1 MPAYKYPLLIKQ
13 LLLAPSV
20 RAPNAPNK
28 EIVYRDLVR
37 FGYRTL
43 FERINRLGSSLD
55 KLGVKQGDT
64 VAVVDYDSHRY
75 LESYFAIP
83 MLGAVLHTV
92 NWRLPP
98 EQMLYTM
105 NHAEDKVVLVNSD
118 FLPVLESFGDKLTTV
133 EKFILLTDDNK
144 KPATKLNIEAEYEEM
159 LRAGSSSYDFPDFDE
174 DTRATLFYTTGT
186 TGDPKGVYFTHR
198 QIVLHTLGIALLGSG
213 QNYPRFVTPDEVY
226 MPLTPMFHVHAWG
239 TPYLSTM
246 SGMKQVYPGKYDIM
260 LLIKLIKKE
269 GVTYTHCVPT
279 ILGMLLLGVEM
290 EGVDLSGLKMIIG
303 GAALPGGLA
312 NDALRAGI
320 KFYCAY
326 GLSETCPALTV
337 TDLKGDML
345 DWDTDRKVN
354 VLKRAGLPV
363 PLVQMEIMD
372 ESGRKLPHDG
382 KSIGEVVTRA
392 PWLTEGYFKKP
403 KESEQLWRYGWL
415 HTGDVG
421 YIDEG
426 GYLYLTDRVK
436 DVIKTGGEW
445 ISSLKLEDLISEH
458 KAVAEAGVIGMPDE
472 KWGERPMAV
481 IIPKPEYKDKI
492 SPEDIRKFLQ
502 KFVDDGTI
510 LKWAIPDRI
519 EFVAQLPHTAVGK
532 VDKKV
537 LRKQYI
543 SK

>member
-20 RAPNAPNK
+20 RTPNK

-105 NHAEDKVVLVNSD
+105 NHAEDKIVLVNSD

-198 QIVLHTLGIALLGSG
+198 QIVLHTFGIALLGAG

-345 DWDTDRKVN
+345 DWDTDRKVS

-415 HTGDVG
+415 HTGDIG

-481 IIPKPEYKDKI
+481 VVPKPEYKDKI
-492 SPEDIRKFLQ
+492 SPEDIKKFLQ
-502 KFVDDGTI
+502 KFVEDGTI

-519 EFVAQLPHTAVGK
+519 EFVAQLPHTVVGK

>member
-1 MPAYKYPLLIKQ
+1 MPAYNYPLLIKQ

-105 NHAEDKVVLVNSD
+105 NHAEDKVVLVHSD

-458 KAVAEAGVIGMPDE
+458 NAVAEAGVIGMPDE

>member
-20 RAPNAPNK
+20 RTPNK

-37 FGYRTL
+37 FDYRTL

-55 KLGVKQGDT
+55 KLGVKRGDT

-105 NHAEDKVVLVNSD
+105 NHAEDKIVLVNSD
-118 FLPVLESFGDKLTTV
+118 FLPVIESFGDKLTTV

-198 QIVLHTLGIALLGSG
+198 QIVLHTFGIALLGAG

-345 DWDTDRKVN
+345 DWDTDRKVS

-415 HTGDVG
+415 HTGDIG

-481 IIPKPEYKDKI
+481 VVPKPEYKDKI
-492 SPEDIRKFLQ
+492 SPEDIREFLQ
-502 KFVDDGTI
+502 KFVEDGTI

-519 EFVAQLPHTAVGK
+519 EFVAQLPHTVVGK

>member
-1 MPAYKYPLLIKQ
+1 
-13 LLLAPSV
+13 
-20 RAPNAPNK
+20 
-28 EIVYRDLVR
+28 
-37 FGYRTL
+37 
-43 FERINRLGSSLD
+43 
-55 KLGVKQGDT
+55 
-64 VAVVDYDSHRY
+64 
-75 LESYFAIP
+75 
-83 MLGAVLHTV
+83 
-92 NWRLPP
+92 
-98 EQMLYTM
+98 
-105 NHAEDKVVLVNSD
+105 
-118 FLPVLESFGDKLTTV
+118 
-133 EKFILLTDDNK
+133 
-144 KPATKLNIEAEYEEM
+144 
-159 LRAGSSSYDFPDFDE
+159 
-174 DTRATLFYTTGT
+174 
-186 TGDPKGVYFTHR
+186 
-198 QIVLHTLGIALLGSG
+198 
-213 QNYPRFVTPDEVY
+213 
-226 MPLTPMFHVHAWG
+226 
-239 TPYLSTM
+239 
-246 SGMKQVYPGKYDIM
+246 MKQVYPGKYDI
-260 LLIKLIKKE
+260 LLIIKLIKKE

-279 ILGMLLLGVEM
+279 ILGMLLLGAEM

-320 KFYCAY
+320 KFYCSY
-326 GLSETCPALTV
+326 GLSETCPALTI
-337 TDLKGDML
+337 TDLKDDML
-345 DWDTDRKVN
+345 DWDTDRKVS

-415 HTGDVG
+415 HTGDIG

-481 IIPKPEYKDKI
+481 VVPKPEYKDKI
-492 SPEDIRKFLQ
+492 SPEDIKEFLQ
-502 KFVDDGTI
+502 KFVEDGTI
-510 LKWAIPDRI
+510 LKWAIPDRV
-519 EFVAQLPHTAVGK
+519 EFVAQLPHTVVGK

>member
-1 MPAYKYPLLIKQ
+1 
-13 LLLAPSV
+13 
-20 RAPNAPNK
+20 
-28 EIVYRDLVR
+28 
-37 FGYRTL
+37 
-43 FERINRLGSSLD
+43 
-55 KLGVKQGDT
+55 
-64 VAVVDYDSHRY
+64 
-75 LESYFAIP
+75 
-83 MLGAVLHTV
+83 
-92 NWRLPP
+92 
-98 EQMLYTM
+98 
-105 NHAEDKVVLVNSD
+105 
-118 FLPVLESFGDKLTTV
+118 
-133 EKFILLTDDNK
+133 
-144 KPATKLNIEAEYEEM
+144 LNIEAEYEEM

-174 DTRATLFYTTGT
+174 DTRATIFYTTGT

-198 QIVLHTLGIALLGSG
+198 QIVLHTVGIALSGSN

-239 TPYLSTM
+239 VPYMATM
-246 SGMKQVYPGKYDIM
+246 LGMKQVYPGKYDIM

-279 ILGMLLLGVEM
+279 ILGMLMLGVEM

-326 GLSETCPALTV
+326 GLSETCPAITI

-345 DWDTDRKVN
+345 DWDADRKVS

-372 ESGRKLPHDG
+372 ESGKKLPHDG

-415 HTGDVG
+415 HTGDIG

-481 IIPKPEYKDKI
+481 VVPKPEYKDKI
-492 SPEDIRKFLQ
+492 SPEDIKKFLQ
-502 KFVDDGTI
+502 KFVEDGTI

-519 EFVAQLPHTAVGK
+519 EFVAQLPHTVVGK

>member
-105 NHAEDKVVLVNSD
+105 NHAEDKIVLVNSD

-159 LRAGSSSYDFPDFDE
+159 LRAGSASYDFPDFDE

-198 QIVLHTLGIALLGSG
+198 QIVLHTVSIALLGSG

-320 KFYCAY
+320 EFYCAY

-337 TDLKGDML
+337 TDLKDDML
-345 DWDTDRKVN
+345 DWDTDRKVS

-415 HTGDVG
+415 HTGDIG

-481 IIPKPEYKDKI
+481 VVPKPEYKDKI
-492 SPEDIRKFLQ
+492 SPEDIKVFLQ
-502 KFVDDGTI
+502 KFVEDGTI

-519 EFVAQLPHTAVGK
+519 EFVAQLPHTVVGK

>member
-20 RAPNAPNK
+20 RTPNK

-105 NHAEDKVVLVNSD
+105 NHAEDKIVLVNSD

-198 QIVLHTLGIALLGSG
+198 QIVLHTVGIALLAAG
-213 QNYPRFVTPDEVY
+213 QNYPRFVTPDEVK
-226 MPLTPMFHVHAWG
+226 
-239 TPYLSTM
+239 LSKNSAFLR
-246 SGMKQVYPGKYDIM
+246 SGI
-260 LLIKLIKKE
+260 
-269 GVTYTHCVPT
+269 
-279 ILGMLLLGVEM
+279 LLLTLATTRSPGS
-290 EGVDLSGLKMIIG
+290 LSFL
-303 GAALPGGLA
+303 LPYPLLGWK
-312 NDALRAGI
+312 N
-320 KFYCAY
+320 
-326 GLSETCPALTV
+326 TP
-337 TDLKGDML
+337 
-345 DWDTDRKVN
+345 
-354 VLKRAGLPV
+354 LP
-363 PLVQMEIMD
+363 
-372 ESGRKLPHDG
+372 
-382 KSIGEVVTRA
+382 
-392 PWLTEGYFKKP
+392 
-403 KESEQLWRYGWL
+403 
-415 HTGDVG
+415 
-421 YIDEG
+421 
-426 GYLYLTDRVK
+426 
-436 DVIKTGGEW
+436 
-445 ISSLKLEDLISEH
+445 
-458 KAVAEAGVIGMPDE
+458 
-472 KWGERPMAV
+472 
-481 IIPKPEYKDKI
+481 
-492 SPEDIRKFLQ
+492 
-502 KFVDDGTI
+502 
-510 LKWAIPDRI
+510 
-519 EFVAQLPHTAVGK
+519 
-532 VDKKV
+532 
-537 LRKQYI
+537 
-543 SK
+543 

>member
-20 RAPNAPNK
+20 RTPNK

-37 FGYRTL
+37 FSYRTL

-105 NHAEDKVVLVNSD
+105 NHAEDKIVLVNSD

-198 QIVLHTLGIALLGSG
+198 QIVLHTFGIALLGAG

-345 DWDTDRKVN
+345 DWDTDRKVS

-372 ESGRKLPHDG
+372 ESGKKLPHDG

-415 HTGDVG
+415 HTGDIG

-481 IIPKPEYKDKI
+481 VVPKPEYKDKI
-492 SPEDIRKFLQ
+492 SPEDIKVFLQ
-502 KFVDDGTI
+502 KFVEDGTI

-519 EFVAQLPHTAVGK
+519 EFVAQLPHTVVGK

>member
-13 LLLAPSV
+13 LLLASSV
-20 RAPNAPNK
+20 RTPNAPNK

-105 NHAEDKVVLVNSD
+105 NHAEDKIVLVNSD

-198 QIVLHTLGIALLGSG
+198 QIVLHTFGIALLGAG

-345 DWDTDRKVN
+345 DWDTDRKVS

-415 HTGDVG
+415 HTGDIG

-481 IIPKPEYKDKI
+481 VVPKPEYKDKI
-492 SPEDIRKFLQ
+492 SPEDIKKFLQ
-502 KFVDDGTI
+502 KFVEDGTI

-519 EFVAQLPHTAVGK
+519 EFVAQLPHTVVGK

>member
-20 RAPNAPNK
+20 RTPNK

-37 FGYRTL
+37 FSYRTL

-105 NHAEDKVVLVNSD
+105 NHAEDKIVLVNSD

-198 QIVLHTLGIALLGSG
+198 QIVLHTFGIALLGAG

-345 DWDTDRKVN
+345 DWDTDRKVS

-372 ESGRKLPHDG
+372 ESGKKLPHDG

-415 HTGDVG
+415 HTGDIG

-481 IIPKPEYKDKI
+481 VVPKPEYKDKI
-492 SPEDIRKFLQ
+492 SPEDIREFLQ
-502 KFVDDGTI
+502 KFVEDGTI

-519 EFVAQLPHTAVGK
+519 EFVAQLPHTVVGK

>member
-20 RAPNAPNK
+20 RTPNK

-105 NHAEDKVVLVNSD
+105 NHAEDKIVLVNSD

-198 QIVLHTLGIALLGSG
+198 QIVLHTFGLAVLAAG
-213 QNYPRFVTPDEVY
+213 QNYPRFVAPDEVY

-279 ILGMLLLGVEM
+279 ILGMLMLGVEM

-337 TDLKGDML
+337 TDLKDDML
-345 DWDTDRKVN
+345 DWDTDRKVS

-372 ESGRKLPHDG
+372 ESGRKLPHDS

-415 HTGDVG
+415 HTGDIG

-481 IIPKPEYKDKI
+481 VVPKPEYKDKI
-492 SPEDIRKFLQ
+492 SPEDIKKFLQ
-502 KFVDDGTI
+502 KFVEDGTI

-519 EFVAQLPHTAVGK
+519 EFVAQLPHTVVGK

>member
-20 RAPNAPNK
+20 RTPNK

-105 NHAEDKVVLVNSD
+105 NHAEDKIVLVHSD

-198 QIVLHTLGIALLGSG
+198 QIVLHTVGIALLGAG
-213 QNYPRFVTPDEVY
+213 QNYPRFVAPDEVY
-226 MPLTPMFHVHAWG
+226 MPLTPMFHSHAWG

-279 ILGMLLLGVEM
+279 ILGMLLFGAEM

-312 NDALRAGI
+312 NDALKAGI
-320 KFYCAY
+320 KFYCGY
-326 GLSETCPALTV
+326 GLSETCPLLTA
-337 TDLKGDML
+337 TDLKDDML
-345 DWDTDRKVN
+345 DWDTDRKVS
-354 VLKRAGLPV
+354 VLKRTGLPA

-415 HTGDVG
+415 HTGDIG

-481 IIPKPEYKDKI
+481 VVPKPEYKDKI
-492 SPEDIRKFLQ
+492 SPEDIKKFLQ
-502 KFVDDGTI
+502 KFVEDGTI

-519 EFVAQLPHTAVGK
+519 EFVAQLPHTVVGK

>member
-20 RAPNAPNK
+20 RATNK

-37 FGYRTL
+37 FDYRTL

-105 NHAEDKVVLVNSD
+105 NHAEDKIVLVNSD

-198 QIVLHTLGIALLGSG
+198 QIVLHTFGIALLGAG

-279 ILGMLLLGVEM
+279 ILGMLMLGVEM
-290 EGVDLSGLKMIIG
+290 EGVDLAGLKMIIG

-337 TDLKGDML
+337 TDLKNDML
-345 DWDTDRKVN
+345 DWDTDRKVS

-415 HTGDVG
+415 HTGDIG

-481 IIPKPEYKDKI
+481 VVPKPEYKDKI
-492 SPEDIRKFLQ
+492 SPEDIKKFLQ
-502 KFVDDGTI
+502 KFVEDGTI

-519 EFVAQLPHTAVGK
+519 EFVAQLPHTVVGK

>member
-20 RAPNAPNK
+20 RTPNK

-105 NHAEDKVVLVNSD
+105 NHAEDKIVLVHSD

-198 QIVLHTLGIALLGSG
+198 QIVLHTVGIALLGAG
-213 QNYPRFVTPDEVY
+213 QNYPRFVAPDEVY
-226 MPLTPMFHVHAWG
+226 MPLTPMFHSHAWG

-260 LLIKLIKKE
+260 LIIKLIKKE

-279 ILGMLLLGVEM
+279 ILGMLLFGAEM

-312 NDALRAGI
+312 NDALKAGI
-320 KFYCAY
+320 KFYSGY
-326 GLSETCPALTV
+326 GLSETCPMLTV
-337 TDLKGDML
+337 ADLKDDML
-345 DWDTDRKVN
+345 DWDTDRKVS
-354 VLKRAGLPV
+354 VLKGTGLPA
-363 PLVQMEIMD
+363 PLVQVEIMD

-382 KSIGEVVTRA
+382 KSMGEIVARA

-415 HTGDVG
+415 HTGDIG

-481 IIPKPEYKDKI
+481 VVPKPEYKDKI
-492 SPEDIRKFLQ
+492 SPGDIKEYLQ
-502 KFVDDGTI
+502 KFVEDGTI

-519 EFVAQLPHTAVGK
+519 EFVAQLPHTVVGK

>member
-20 RAPNAPNK
+20 RTPNK

-105 NHAEDKVVLVNSD
+105 NHAEDKIVLVHSD

-198 QIVLHTLGIALLGSG
+198 QIVLHTVGIALLGAG

-226 MPLTPMFHVHAWG
+226 MPLTPMFHAHAWG

-260 LLIKLIKKE
+260 LIIKLIKKE

-279 ILGMLLLGVEM
+279 ILGMLLLGAEM

-312 NDALRAGI
+312 NQALKAGI
-320 KFYCAY
+320 KFYCGY
-326 GLSETCPALTV
+326 GLSETCPLLTA
-337 TDLKGDML
+337 TDLKDDML
-345 DWDTDRKVN
+345 DWDTDRKVS
-354 VLKRAGLPV
+354 VLKRTGLPA

-481 IIPKPEYKDKI
+481 VVPKPEYKDKI
-492 SPEDIRKFLQ
+492 SPGDIKEYLQ
-502 KFVDDGTI
+502 KFVEDGTI
-510 LKWAIPDRI
+510 LKWAIPDRV
-519 EFVAQLPHTAVGK
+519 EFVAQLPHTVVGK

>member
-20 RAPNAPNK
+20 RTPNK

-105 NHAEDKVVLVNSD
+105 NHAEDKIVLVHSD

-198 QIVLHTLGIALLGSG
+198 QIVLHTVGIALLGAG
-213 QNYPRFVTPDEVY
+213 QNYPRFVAPDEVY
-226 MPLTPMFHVHAWG
+226 MPLTPMFHSHAWG

-246 SGMKQVYPGKYDIM
+246 SGMKQVYPGKYDI
-260 LLIKLIKKE
+260 LLIIKLIKKE

-312 NDALRAGI
+312 NQALKAGI
-320 KFYCAY
+320 KFYCGY
-326 GLSETCPALTV
+326 GLSETCPALTI
-337 TDLKGDML
+337 TDLKDDML
-345 DWDTDRKVN
+345 DWDTDRKVS
-354 VLKRAGLPV
+354 VLKRPGLPV

-392 PWLTEGYFKKP
+392 PWLTESYFKKP

-415 HTGDVG
+415 HTGDIG

-481 IIPKPEYKDKI
+481 VVPKPEYKDKI
-492 SPEDIRKFLQ
+492 SPDDIKKFLQ
-502 KFVDDGTI
+502 KFVEDGTI

-519 EFVAQLPHTAVGK
+519 EFVAQLPHTVVGK

>member
-20 RAPNAPNK
+20 RTPNK

-37 FGYRTL
+37 FNYRTL

-105 NHAEDKVVLVNSD
+105 NHAEDKIVLVHSD

-186 TGDPKGVYFTHR
+186 TGGPKGVYFTHR
-198 QIVLHTLGIALLGSG
+198 QIVLHTFGIAILGAG

-290 EGVDLSGLKMIIG
+290 EGTDLSGLKMIIG

-345 DWDTDRKVN
+345 DWDTDRKVS

-392 PWLTEGYFKKP
+392 PWLTEGYFKMP

-415 HTGDVG
+415 HTGDIG

-458 KAVAEAGVIGMPDE
+458 EAVAEAGVIGMPDE

-481 IIPKPEYKDKI
+481 VVPKPEYKDKI
-492 SPEDIRKFLQ
+492 SPEDIREFLQ
-502 KFVDDGTI
+502 KFVEDGTI

-519 EFVAQLPHTAVGK
+519 EFVAQLPHTVVGK

>member
-20 RAPNAPNK
+20 RTPNK

-105 NHAEDKVVLVNSD
+105 NHAEDKIVLVHSD

-198 QIVLHTLGIALLGSG
+198 QIVLHTVGIALLAAG

-226 MPLTPMFHVHAWG
+226 MPLTPMFHAHAWG

-246 SGMKQVYPGKYDIM
+246 SGMKQVYPGKYDI
-260 LLIKLIKKE
+260 LLIIKLIKKE

-312 NDALRAGI
+312 NQALKAGI
-320 KFYCAY
+320 KFYSGY
-326 GLSETCPALTV
+326 GLSETCPLLTV
-337 TDLKGDML
+337 ADLKDDML
-345 DWDTDRKVN
+345 DWDTDRKVS
-354 VLKRAGLPV
+354 VLKGTGLPA
-363 PLVQMEIMD
+363 PLVQVEIMD

-382 KSIGEVVTRA
+382 KSMGEIVARA

-415 HTGDVG
+415 HTGDIG

-481 IIPKPEYKDKI
+481 VVPKPEYKDKI
-492 SPEDIRKFLQ
+492 SPEDIKVFLQ
-502 KFVDDGTI
+502 KFVEDGTI

-519 EFVAQLPHTAVGK
+519 EFVAQLPHTVVGK

>member
-20 RAPNAPNK
+20 RTPNK

-105 NHAEDKVVLVNSD
+105 NHAEDKIVLVHSD

-174 DTRATLFYTTGT
+174 DTRATIFYTTGT
-186 TGDPKGVYFTHR
+186 TGGPKGVYFTHR
-198 QIVLHTLGIALLGSG
+198 QIVLHTFGIALLGAG
-213 QNYPRFVTPDEVY
+213 QNYPRFVIPDEVY

-290 EGVDLSGLKMIIG
+290 EGTDLSGLKMIIG

-337 TDLKGDML
+337 TDLKDDML
-345 DWDTDRKVN
+345 DWDTDRKVS

-415 HTGDVG
+415 HTGDIG

-481 IIPKPEYKDKI
+481 VVPKPEYKDKI
-492 SPEDIRKFLQ
+492 SPEDIKKFLQ
-502 KFVDDGTI
+502 KFVEDGTI

-519 EFVAQLPHTAVGK
+519 EFVAQLPHTVVGK

>member
-20 RAPNAPNK
+20 RTPNK

-37 FGYRTL
+37 FNYRTL

-105 NHAEDKVVLVNSD
+105 NHAEDKIVLVHSD

-186 TGDPKGVYFTHR
+186 TGGPKGVYFTHR
-198 QIVLHTLGIALLGSG
+198 QIVLHTFGIAILGAG

-290 EGVDLSGLKMIIG
+290 EGTDLSGLKMIIG

-345 DWDTDRKVN
+345 DWDTDRKVS

-392 PWLTEGYFKKP
+392 PWLTEGYFKMP

-415 HTGDVG
+415 HTGDIG

-458 KAVAEAGVIGMPDE
+458 NAVAEAGVIGMPDE

-481 IIPKPEYKDKI
+481 VVPKPEYKDKI
-492 SPEDIRKFLQ
+492 SPEDIREFLQ
-502 KFVDDGTI
+502 KFVEDGTI

-519 EFVAQLPHTAVGK
+519 EFVAQLPHTVVGK